1 MPLNPTTAAGMAE
14 ALLHRVSPRTLL
26 TDNGRQFRGMTL
38 IEMARETLQAQGVN
52 VRGMDRLSVATE
64 ALQYRGMGT
73 SDFSSILANVAD
85 KRLRQAYEQ
94 SPASY
99 KVWARQ
105 AMSLQDF
112 RPVTVAQLSGAP
124 DLLRTNEAGEFKF
137 GAMSD
142 GAETYALLTYGRIIG
157 LTRQAMVNDDLR
169 AFDTALAGFA
179 AAAARLENRLVYA
192 QLTGGAALADGIPLF
207 DSRHK
212 NMLDGATSALQLDAL
227 KAMRAAMRQ
236 QVGLQSEIL
245 DLSPSYLIVPSTLEQ
260 TAYQLTSANYVPA
273 RAADVNEFR
282 AGGRSSLK
290 PVVEPLLDG
299 VNPATW
305 YAAANYGQ
313 ADTVEYAYLE
323 GAEGPVIETQNNFQA
338 DGMSVKCRLDFAA
351 KAIDYRGMFKGV
363 GA

>member
-1 MPLNPTTAAGMAE
+1 MALNPTTSAGMAE
-14 ALLHRVSPRTLL
+14 ALLHRMSPRTPM

-38 IEMARETLQAQGVN
+38 IEMARESLQADGIN
-52 VRGMDRLSVATE
+52 VRGMDRMSVATQ

-73 SDFSSILANVAD
+73 SDFPSILANVAE
-85 KRLRQAYEQ
+85 KRLRQAYTQ

-99 KVWARQ
+99 KLWTRQ
-105 AMSLQDF
+105 APSLQDF

-179 AAAARLENRLVYA
+179 AAAVRLENRLVYA
-192 QLTGGAALADGIPLF
+192 QLTGNAALADGIPLF
-207 DSRHK
+207 DPAHK
-212 NMLDGATSALQLDAL
+212 NLGTGAGSALQTGSL
-227 KAMRAAMRQ
+227 KAMRSAMRQ
-236 QVGLQSEIL
+236 QVGLQSEVL
-245 DLSPSYLIVPSTLEQ
+245 DLSPSYLIVPSSLEQ
-260 TAYQLTSANYVPA
+260 DAYQLTSANYVPA
-273 RAADVNEFR
+273 KPGDVNEFR
-282 AGGRSSLK
+282 QGGRTSLE
-290 PVVEPLLDG
+290 PVIEPLLDG

-313 ADTVEYAYLE
+313 VDTIEYAYLE
-323 GAEGPVIETQNNFQA
+323 GAEGPVIETQNSFEV
-338 DGMSVKCRLDFAA
+338 DGMGIKCRLDFAA
-351 KAIDYRGMFKGV
+351 KAIDYRGLFKGA